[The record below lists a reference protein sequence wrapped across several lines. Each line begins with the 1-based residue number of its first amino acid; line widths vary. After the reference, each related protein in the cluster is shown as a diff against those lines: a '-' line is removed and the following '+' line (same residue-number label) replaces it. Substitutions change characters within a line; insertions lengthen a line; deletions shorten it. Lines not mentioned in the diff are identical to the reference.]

1 MEAVIL
7 LIACGVQLFCLHRLL
22 QRVLRLEAR
31 VKELERSSIHLVY
44 RRPPPRKP

>member
-22 QRVLRLEAR
+22 RRVLRLEVR
-31 VKELERSSIHLVY
+31 VKELESASIHLVY